1 MTDARSAFAE
11 HDTDVHGSMRFS
23 DGSTVGIEGR
33 ETVLFRCKTGEHQK
47 LIGVYF
53 IPRLIANII
62 SLGQLEKEKFKIVMA
77 DGALKVWDPRGR
89 LVAAVRRGARRLY
102 ILNADVDKPVRLAAH
117 AEETTWRWHTQYGH
131 LGFQGM
137 QMLERGEM
145 VCRLPRIEHVDQ
157 VCDGCLVGKQR
168 RLPFPAASKYRAA
181 RQLELVH
188 ADLCGP
194 ITPPTAGGKKMFLL
208 VVDDMSRYMWLVLLD
223 RKDEAAAVITRLQA
237 RTEAE
242 VGHKLGTLRTDRGGE
257 LTAQA
262 FMEYC
267 AGKGVQRHLT
277 ALYTPQHN
285 GVMERRNQTVLGMAR
300 CMLKSMG
307 IPGRFWGEAVTTTVF
322 VLNRAPT
329 RALEDKTPYEAWYAH
344 KPAVHFLH
352 TFGCVAHV
360 KVAGGHLRKLDDRST
375 PMVLIG
381 YEPGTKAYRLYNPV
395 TDRVHVARD
404 VVFEEGRAWNL
415 GESGTGSSGD
425 SDDDPFVV
433 EYEYV
438 YTRGAA
444 STTPEREAAPR
455 ATSRTSTTTSSG
467 PGTAQNMT
475 ASVPVTSGASSGARS
490 SVGQELGGTP
500 APVTPAGVEFVSPP
514 SHGVYEDND
523 NDSDV
528 SLRFRRLDDVFD
540 IYDELQEQGLM
551 VAVGEGEPTTFDE
564 ARHEQSW
571 IKAR

>member
-1 MTDARSAFAE
+1 
-11 HDTDVHGSMRFS
+11 
-23 DGSTVGIEGR
+23 
-33 ETVLFRCKTGEHQK
+33 
-47 LIGVYF
+47 
-53 IPRLIANII
+53 
-62 SLGQLEKEKFKIVMA
+62 
-77 DGALKVWDPRGR
+77 
-89 LVAAVRRGARRLY
+89 
-102 ILNADVDKPVRLAAH
+102 
-117 AEETTWRWHTQYGH
+117 
-131 LGFQGM
+131 
-137 QMLERGEM
+137 
-145 VCRLPRIEHVDQ
+145 
-157 VCDGCLVGKQR
+157 
-168 RLPFPAASKYRAA
+168 
-181 RQLELVH
+181 
-188 ADLCGP
+188 
-194 ITPPTAGGKKMFLL
+194 
-208 VVDDMSRYMWLVLLD
+208 
-223 RKDEAAAVITRLQA
+223 
-237 RTEAE
+237 
-242 VGHKLGTLRTDRGGE
+242 
-257 LTAQA
+257 
-262 FMEYC
+262 
-267 AGKGVQRHLT
+267 
-277 ALYTPQHN
+277 
-285 GVMERRNQTVLGMAR
+285 
-300 CMLKSMG
+300 
-307 IPGRFWGEAVTTTVF
+307 
-322 VLNRAPT
+322 
-329 RALEDKTPYEAWYAH
+329 
-344 KPAVHFLH
+344 
-352 TFGCVAHV
+352 
-360 KVAGGHLRKLDDRST
+360 
-375 PMVLIG
+375 MVLIG

-395 TDRVHVARD
+395 TDRVHVSRD

-425 SDDDPFVV
+425 NDDDPFVV

-490 SVGQELGGTP
+490 SVGQELGDTP